1 MRKLSYLVLF
11 TAGLLLIASC
21 SHRETYADQKKRERE
36 AISRYITKH
45 NINIISEAQFEA
57 AGFKTDTAKNQY
69 VLFTSSGVYM
79 QIINEGCGNKLNSGE
94 TATALC
100 RFTERN
106 LLTDTI
112 QLSNN
117 ILRFS
122 SIVDKMTVKNTSGT
136 FTASFLKGS
145 SLMYTAYNSA
155 SVPTGWLVP
164 LTYVKLGRPVTAT
177 DQIAKVKLIVPHT
190 SGQRY
195 ATQGVYPCSYEL
207 TYERGL

>member
-1 MRKLSYLVLF
+1 MRKLSYFILLMAGVLLVS
-11 TAGLLLIASC
+11 SC
-21 SHRETYADQKKRERE
+21 DRNQTYADQKKRERD
-36 AISRYITKH
+36 AISRYIGKN
-45 NINIISEAQFEA
+45 NINVISEDEFEN

-69 VLFTSSGVYM
+69 VLFGSSGVYM
-79 QIINEGCGNKLNSGE
+79 QIINEGCGEKLKDGE

-100 RFTERN
+100 RLTERN

-117 ILRFS
+117 VLRFA

-136 FTASFLKGS
+136 FTASFLKGN

-155 SVPTGWLVP
+155 SVPIGWLVP

-177 DQIAKVKLIVPHT
+177 DQIAKVRIIVPHT

-195 ATQGVYPCSYEL
+195 ASQGVYPCFYEL

>member
-1 MRKLSYLVLF
+1 MRKLSYFILLMAGVLLVS
-11 TAGLLLIASC
+11 SC
-21 SHRETYADQKKRERE
+21 DRNQTYADQKKRERD
-36 AISRYITKH
+36 AISRYIGKN
-45 NINIISEAQFEA
+45 NINVISEDEFEN

-69 VLFTSSGVYM
+69 VLFGSSGVYM
-79 QIINEGCGNKLNSGE
+79 QIINEGCGEKLKDGE

-117 ILRFS
+117 VLRFA

-136 FTASFLKGS
+136 FTASFLKGN

-155 SVPTGWLVP
+155 SVP
-164 LTYVKLGRPVTAT
+164 
-177 DQIAKVKLIVPHT
+177 
-190 SGQRY
+190 
-195 ATQGVYPCSYEL
+195 
-207 TYERGL
+207 